1 VCSGIQTIP
10 TGRQNLAE
18 ALIDAIYGLVVSVA
32 GEKWASA
39 FFPIV
44 ATIFLFVLVA
54 NLMDPLTP
62 ILSAITV
69 KGDVRG
75 HEEMIPI
82 LRSPSTD
89 LNFTVALALVSV
101 SLTQYF
107 GLRAHGL
114 LGYLGKY
121 INVSGFIKFARLL
134 GRGSIKNALGAL
146 FMGIID
152 FFIGIIEFI
161 SEIAK
166 IISFSFRLF
175 GNIFAGEVLLIV
187 VPFLLPFLIPLP
199 FLGLEIFVGFMQ
211 AFVFALLTLAFM
223 KMATLSHS
231 EGEH

>member
-1 VCSGIQTIP
+1 
-10 TGRQNLAE
+10 
-18 ALIDAIYGLVVSVA
+18 
-32 GEKWASA
+32 
-39 FFPIV
+39 
-44 ATIFLFVLVA
+44 
-54 NLMDPLTP
+54 
-62 ILSAITV
+62 
-69 KGDVRG
+69 
-75 HEEMIPI
+75 MIPI